1 MEKIWSDPGPHE
13 VFLRELMNSRVDEL
27 VNSPGWLKRMRYRN
41 EEVLWWNKRAGYIFE
56 ERGLNLYQLI
66 AEAHGEC
73 WDNEDE
79 EKSASAKSAG
89 LEQLRCSRPTSS
101 RAGVGL
107 PPPRPGGEKNVP
119 PMGKEPQQ
127 KEDAVSLDHPRQI
140 GVRLGQKEE
149 CEVHVRSSNEGC

>member
-13 VFLRELMNSRVDEL
+13 RFLRELMNSRVDEL
-27 VNSPGWLKRMRYRN
+27 VNDPAWLKRMRYRN

-89 LEQLRCSRPTSS
+89 L
-101 RAGVGL
+101 